1 MLLRDERGEIATSY
15 LFLIAMSLL
24 LIVAVWGLSVPIRL
38 YNEMTVTSLG
48 ENTP

>member
-1 MLLRDERGEIATSY
+1 MATSY

-24 LIVAVWGLSVPIRL
+24 LIVAVLGLSVPIRTA
-38 YNEMTVTSLG
+38 NEMTETALG